1 MGCAFHPAVETGLER
16 CERCGGTFCP
26 DCYVVLRDAPFCAG
40 CKVDYVRD
48 LRSGIVPHAL
58 DLASIGRRFG
68 GLWIDGVLTTLAVYA
83 VLIPLMFAAG
93 AASAGARP
101 RGQADPIMTV
111 VALLMY
117 PLIFGVPLVYEGLML
132 QRRGQTLGKIAL
144 GVKVVTPEGSAISTA
159 QAWGRAALKVVLGS
173 CLGVDYLPA
182 LVTRERTCLHDMI
195 AKTRVVRVQR

>member
-1 MGCAFHPAVETGLER
+1 MGCAFHPAVEAGLER

-26 DCYVVLRDAPFCAG
+26 DCYVVLRDAAFCAP

-48 LRSGIVPHAL
+48 LRSGIVPRAL

-93 AASAGARP
+93 VASATAAR
-101 RGQADPIMTV
+101 QDHVDPLMTV
-111 VALLMY
+111 VGLLMY
-117 PLIFGVPLVYEGLML
+117 PLMFGVPLVYEGLML

-144 GVKVVTPEGSAISTA
+144 GVKVVTPEGNAISTA

-173 CLGVDYLPA
+173 CLGIDYLPA